1 LCNKK
6 EKITFSMIDSIQ
18 NTSEHDDALL
28 IQKAKDGDAE
38 AFGELYERYADSLFR
53 FVYSQT
59 LDRMDAEDITA
70 EVFMRAWRS
79 ISRYRERGFSFS
91 AYLFRI
97 ARNVLI
103 DMRRKRK
110 PLSFVTDDEVVDI
123 PDVDNLEPSVLVATK
138 MQHNELVK
146 ILDQLREDYRTVLVL
161 RFLNELSPEETSEVM
176 GRSVGSVRVLQHRAL
191 AALRKV
197 IPSQGFEL

>member
-1 LCNKK
+1 
-6 EKITFSMIDSIQ
+6 MVDSVQ
-18 NTSEHDDALL
+18 NYPEHDDALL
-28 IQKAKDGDAE
+28 VQKAKAGDAE
-38 AFGELYERYADSLFR
+38 AYGELYERYADSLFR

-59 LDRMDAEDITA
+59 LDQMEAEDITA

-79 ISRYRERGFSFS
+79 ISRYRERGFTFS
-91 AYLFRI
+91 AFLFRI

-110 PLSFVTDDEVVDI
+110 PLSLITDDEVVDL
-123 PDVDNLEPSVLVATK
+123 PDEDHQEPSVLVATK
-138 MQHNELVK
+138 MQHSELVK

-161 RFLNELSPEETSEVM
+161 RFLNELSPEETSQVM
-176 GRSVGSVRVLQHRAL
+176 GRSVGAVRVLQHRAL

>member
-1 LCNKK
+1 
-6 EKITFSMIDSIQ
+6 MIDSVK
-18 NTSEHDDALL
+18 NFPEHDDALL
-28 IQKAKDGDAE
+28 IQKAKDGDAD

-70 EVFMRAWRS
+70 EVFMRAWHS

-110 PLSFVTDDEVVDI
+110 PLSFVSDDEVVNL
-123 PDVDNLEPSVLVATK
+123 PDVDNLEPSALVATK

-161 RFLNELSPEETSEVM
+161 RFLNELSPEETSQVM
-176 GRSVGSVRVLQHRAL
+176 GKSVGAVRVLQHRAL